1 MSSVYLFLS
10 LTYKNIDEIW
20 QFAYGRKF
28 KPHRFAFCRVASITL
43 DDLIEESDQLI
54 DRYIDQFEER
64 IPPLNTILFRLAKL
78 RRMDKSKHEFIE
90 EWNDIDQTVR
100 QYKELV
106 KKLGIRRTKRY
117 LMANR
122 INYLMKQCNMNERI
136 KGFIINKV
144 DGRDDPQL
152 MKKINEL
159 YNTIKLEFGH

>member
-20 QFAYGRKF
+20 QFAYGSKF
-28 KPHRFAFCRVASITL
+28 RPHRFAFCRVASITL

-54 DRYIDQFEER
+54 DLYIDQFEER

-78 RRMDKSKHEFIE
+78 RQMDRSKHEFIE

-122 INYLMKQCNMNERI
+122 INYLMKQYNMNERI
-136 KGFIINKV
+136 KGFIINKI

-159 YNTIKLEFGH
+159 YATIKLEFGH